1 MGVERGD
8 SAPQLGRT
16 GLKKKGLL
24 KDQLEIVKVKSNGKI
39 KYAIQPLEEQLSFD
53 KGFYVFIRAVQYLA
67 SHNQG
72 VVVVGLAG
80 PSGSGKTIFSEK
92 VQHFLPG
99 CAILSMDNYND
110 GSRVIDS
117 NFDDPRLTDYD
128 TLLQNITDLKS
139 GQPTQVPMYDFKL
152 SKRVG
157 YRTQKQPT
165 SRVVII
171 EGIYSLSAR
180 LRPLEDLRVS
190 ITGGVHFDLVKRV
203 LRDINRSGQAPE
215 EIIQQISDTVY
226 PMYKAYIEPDL
237 KTAHLKIYNTFNPFS
252 GFMDPTYILKSAQ
265 RVSKETIHSLLKAEH
280 TERKESETYDIYLLP
295 PNEDPET
302 CQSWLRMRNRDG
314 RYNLM
319 FEEWVC
325 DGPFIISP
333 RITFEVSV
341 RILGGLM
348 ALGYEIG
355 TIMKRNSIIHSDDS
369 LTIKLD
375 TIEGMGAG
383 FVQVQGK
390 DRSAVA
396 EAGRQLGLDGTYI
409 ARSYIEQVQ
418 LEQLTASFQ
427 NVTDDMRQRFVVDGQ
442 TVLDESIIGT
452 SPIGSFRSGSLRN
465 SLMKPSMGRSESS
478 GGQDEVSSN
487 NPARLAFTPPG
498 RVPEEHKFSGFAV
511 PSSEPVNVPSRKRSS
526 TSEEHSAVNLSRAG
540 STERSLLSQQMRL
553 SSGNNLSQ
561 IGNGSAHIGPGSV
574 EDLEARVGSSRQNFI
589 STHSIGR
596 ESPDGAVPLL
606 DGGLHG
612 VLNGITRQG
621 SLEQPLALNHNH
633 RRAPNLEL
641 GQQREGQLG
650 QAHAPAPLCHEVLK
664 QHTQMNEPHCSNA
677 ALVEQIQALTATHQ
691 QLAIQ
696 MQALVKVVG
705 DQHTAATTHDSAS
718 SFVTAATFAM
728 CVAFGAI
735 IARSFM

>member
-39 KYAIQPLEEQLSFD
+39 RYAIQPLEEQLSFD

-128 TLLQNITDLKS
+128 TLLQNIKDLKS
-139 GQPTQVPMYDFKL
+139 GQPTQVPIYDFKL

-171 EGIYSLSAR
+171 EGIYSLR
-180 LRPLEDLRVS
+180 
-190 ITGGVHFDLVKRV
+190 GVHFDLVKRV

-355 TIMKRNSIIHSDDS
+355 TIMKRNSIIHSDDR

-375 TIEGMGAG
+375 TIEGMGTG

-390 DRSAVA
+390 DRLAVA
-396 EAGRQLGLDGTYI
+396 EAGRRLGLDGTYI

-465 SLMKPSMGRSESS
+465 SLMKTSMGRSESS
-478 GGQDEVSSN
+478 GGQDEVSSH
-487 NPARLAFTPPG
+487 NPARLAFTPSG
-498 RVPEEHKFSGFAV
+498 SVPEEHKFSGFAA

-526 TSEEHSAVNLSRAG
+526 TSEERSAVNLSRAG

-561 IGNGSAHIGPGSV
+561 MGNGSAHMGPGSV
-574 EDLEARVGSSRQNFI
+574 EDLEPRVGSSRQNAI
-589 STHSIGR
+589 TTHSIGR
-596 ESPDGAVPLL
+596 ESSHGAVLPLE
-606 DGGLHG
+606 GGVHG
-612 VLNGITRQG
+612 VLNGITREC
-621 SLEQPLALNHNH
+621 SLEQPLVFNHNH

-641 GQQREGQLG
+641 GHQREGQLG
-650 QAHAPAPLCHEVLK
+650 QAHNPARLSHEVLK
-664 QHTQMNEPHCSNA
+664 QHTQMNEPNSSNA

-696 MQALVKVVG
+696 MQALMKVVG
-705 DQHTAATTHDSAS
+705 DHHTAAKTHDIAS
-718 SFVTAATFAM
+718 SFVTAATFAL
-728 CVAFGAI
+728 CVALGVG